1 MNDTLAKERQQELFE
16 EFSPSS
22 PKRVERIPALA
33 KSNKPILITTTIEQ
47 ILLTSIV
54 GILVFCSIFFIGV
67 LRGKS
72 LQTSVMQD
80 PNSDQR
86 LAVSVRPAAYARPV
100 TIAPAPPTQSAVTA
114 SRVSSPTNVAASSME
129 APYSTKLY
137 TIQLV
142 THRGKQM
149 AESEVMN
156 LRKAGHV
163 SFIIPS
169 GEYYQVCVG
178 QFSSKEE
185 AKKQLKSLSGRFK
198 DSFIRRR

>member
-1 MNDTLAKERQQELFE
+1 MNDTLTKERQQELFE

-22 PKRVERIPALA
+22 PKRVERIPSLA
-33 KSNKPILITTTIEQ
+33 KGNKPILITTTTEQ
-47 ILLTSIV
+47 ILLASIV
-54 GILVFCSIFFIGV
+54 CILILCSVFFIGV

-80 PNSDQR
+80 PVSYQR
-86 LAVSVRPAAYARPV
+86 PIAPVRPAAV
-100 TIAPAPPTQSAVTA
+100 TRVAVPASVSVAPSSGVVSRGTAPAVVA
-114 SRVSSPTNVAASSME
+114 STSME
-129 APYSTKLY
+129 APYSTKPY

-149 AESEVMN
+149 AEAEVSN
-156 LRKAGHV
+156 LRRSGLV

-178 QFSSKEE
+178 QFSSKDE

-198 DSFIRRR
+198 DSFVRRR

>member
-1 MNDTLAKERQQELFE
+1 MNDTLTKERQQELFE

-22 PKRVERIPALA
+22 PKRVERIPSLA
-33 KSNKPILITTTIEQ
+33 KSNKPILITTTTEQ
-47 ILLTSIV
+47 ILLASIV
-54 GILVFCSIFFIGV
+54 CILILCSVFFIGV

-80 PNSDQR
+80 PVNSQR
-86 LAVSVRPAAYARPV
+86 PIDSVRPAAPTRAAMASPLSA
-100 TIAPAPPTQSAVTA
+100 AP
-114 SRVSSPTNVAASSME
+114 SSGVVGKGSSTTVAASTSME
-129 APYSTKLY
+129 APYSTKPY

-149 AESEVMN
+149 AETEVSN
-156 LRKAGHV
+156 LRRSGLI

-178 QFSSKEE
+178 QFSSKDE
-185 AKKQLKSLSGRFK
+185 AKKKLKSLSGRFK
-198 DSFIRRR
+198 DSFVRRR

>member
-1 MNDTLAKERQQELFE
+1 MNDTLTKERQQELFE

-33 KSNKPILITTTIEQ
+33 KSNKPILITTTTEQ
-47 ILLTSIV
+47 ILLASIL
-54 GILVFCSIFFIGV
+54 GILVLCSIFFIGV

-80 PNSDQR
+80 PVSPQR
-86 LAVSVRPAAYARPV
+86 LVAPVKPTTSARAVMV
-100 TIAPAPPTQSAVTA
+100 APASPAQAIA
-114 SRVSSPTNVAASSME
+114 AANRVSLPASVAASPLE
-129 APYSTKLY
+129 APYSTKPY

-142 THRGKQM
+142 THRGRQM
-149 AESEVMN
+149 AETEVMN
-156 LRKAGHV
+156 LRKAGNV

-178 QFSSKEE
+178 QFSSKDE